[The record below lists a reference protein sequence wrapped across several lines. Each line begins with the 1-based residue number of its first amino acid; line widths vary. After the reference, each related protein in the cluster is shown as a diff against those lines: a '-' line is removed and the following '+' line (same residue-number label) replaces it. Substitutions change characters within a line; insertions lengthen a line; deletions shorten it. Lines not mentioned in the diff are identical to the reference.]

1 MSLNIKVLSI
11 ATMQLLLFSS
21 CANSNKTEQIPN
33 KNIVETTDSLENK
46 YSDNNIP
53 IFEDADGEM
62 ARMYKEQGYTFS
74 HELENAAY
82 NGDIEAQQLL
92 ASMYAYGI
100 GGVGADRKKA
110 YIIYRGL
117 AEHGDADAQAI
128 VGYMLLYGLG
138 PVEDTDA
145 GLEWL
150 TKSANQQSG
159 FAFYILGNFYN
170 YNLES
175 TEATRTQA
183 RLFYMSAVKLGQ
195 QEAQAELDNMK

>member
-1 MSLNIKVLSI
+1 MSFKIKTLLSTTI
-11 ATMQLLLFSS
+11 LLSLMYS
-21 CANSNKTEQIPN
+21 CSNNNMNAEQHIN
-33 KNIVETTDSLENK
+33 RTDSTTIDK

-53 IFEDADGEM
+53 IFDDADGEM
-62 ARMYKEQGYTFS
+62 ARMYEEQGYTFS
-74 HELENAAY
+74 HELEESAY
-82 NGDIEAQQLL
+82 NGNIEAQQLL

>member
-1 MSLNIKVLSI
+1 MKKAFWAILIAI
-11 ATMQLLLFSS
+11 ATIS
-21 CANSNKTEQIPN
+21 CKSANSSSTDDEQTATAID
-33 KNIVETTDSLENK
+33 TTMMEK
-46 YSDNNIP
+46 YSDNNTP
-53 IFEDADGEM
+53 IFDDNDGAM
-62 ARMYKEQGYTFS
+62 AQLYEKEGYAYS
-74 HELENAAY
+74 KELEQDAY
-82 NGDIEAQQLL
+82 NGNIEAQQLL

-100 GGVGADRKKA
+100 GGVAPDRKKA

-138 PVEDTDA
+138 PVEDTEM

-150 TKSANQQSG
+150 AKSANQQSA

-183 RLFYMSAVKLGQ
+183 RLYYMSAAKLGQ
-195 QEAQAELDNMK
+195 QEAQAELDKMAEK